1 MTNHKQPIEL
11 EHRPKDTTHFMEI
24 SIYCSNTLL
33 RITVNCN
40 HVIAPIPLTC
50 NQLNVSLFLPKTSA
64 QHYLECAY
72 LQIIN
77 ISILHYLNNTNI
89 LKYGDG

>member
-1 MTNHKQPIEL
+1 MTNHKQPSDL
-11 EHRPKDTTHFMEI
+11 EHRPMDTTHIMEI
-24 SIYCSNTLL
+24 PIYCSDTLL

-40 HVIAPIPLTC
+40 HVIAPIPITC

-64 QHYLECAY
+64 QHDFECAY

-77 ISILHYLNNTNI
+77 IPILHYLNNTYI
-89 LKYGDG
+89 FKYGYG